1 MREKYLTICSFA
13 KSRNMQIVL
22 FVLVSFTATF
32 YAFMVIFSAYFLGYI
47 FFSQLNSIIQKFSI
61 IFFLQNYPLLFERY
75 LNFFGVTILCV
86 LYPFLLLFLFTKTLE
101 KLKKSKSIFIDL
113 FIFILLFWVASLVFF
128 TFPLYIK
135 PFY

>member
-1 MREKYLTICSFA
+1 MREKYLKICSFA

-32 YAFMVIFSAYFLGYI
+32 YAFIVIFSAYFLGYI
-47 FFSQLNSIIQKFSI
+47 FFSGLNLIIQKFSI
-61 IFFLQNYPLLFERY
+61 IFFLQNYPLLLERY
-75 LNFFGVTILCV
+75 LSFFGVSILCV

-113 FIFILLFWVASLVFF
+113 FIFILLFCVADLVFF
-128 TFPLYIK
+128 TFSLYGK

>member
-61 IFFLQNYPLLFERY
+61 VFFLQNYPLLLERY
-75 LNFFGVTILCV
+75 LSFFGVSILCV

-113 FIFILLFWVASLVFF
+113 FIFILLFCVADLVFF
-128 TFPLYIK
+128 TFELTVK
-135 PFY
+135 AFY

>member
-1 MREKYLTICSFA
+1 MREKYLKICSFA

-47 FFSQLNSIIQKFSI
+47 FFSVFNSIIQKFSI
-61 IFFLQNYPLLFERY
+61 IFFLQNYPLLLERY
-75 LNFFGVTILCV
+75 LSFFGVSILCV
-86 LYPFLLLFLFTKTLE
+86 LYPFLLLFLFIKSLE
-101 KLKKSKSIFIDL
+101 KLKKSKLIFIDL
-113 FIFILLFWVASLVFF
+113 FIFILLFCVADLVFF

>member
-1 MREKYLTICSFA
+1 MREKYLKICSFA

-32 YAFMVIFSAYFLGYI
+32 YAFVVIFSAYFLGYI

-61 IFFLQNYPLLFERY
+61 IFFLQNYPLLLERY
-75 LNFFGVTILCV
+75 LSFFGVSILCV

-113 FIFILLFWVASLVFF
+113 FIFILLFCVADLVFF
-128 TFPLYIK
+128 TFELTVK
-135 PFY
+135 AFY

>member
-113 FIFILLFWVASLVFF
+113 FIFILLFCVADLVFF
-128 TFPLYIK
+128 TFELTVK
-135 PFY
+135 AFY

>member
-1 MREKYLTICSFA
+1 MREKYLKICSFA

-32 YAFMVIFSAYFLGYI
+32 YAFYGCSFAFFLGYI
-47 FFSQLNSIIQKFSI
+47 FFSELNLIIQKFSI
-61 IFFLQNYPLLFERY
+61 IFFLLNYPLLLERY

-101 KLKKSKSIFIDL
+101 KLKKSKPIFIDL
-113 FIFILLFWVASLVFF
+113 FIFILLFCVADLVFF
-128 TFPLYIK
+128 TFELTVK
-135 PFY
+135 AFY

>member
-1 MREKYLTICSFA
+1 MREKYLKICSFA

-47 FFSQLNSIIQKFSI
+47 FFSELNLIIQKFSI
-61 IFFLQNYPLLFERY
+61 IFFLLNYPLLLERY
-75 LNFFGVTILCV
+75 LDHFGVTILCV
-86 LYPFLLLFLFTKTLE
+86 LYPFLLLFLFAKTLE

-113 FIFILLFWVASLVFF
+113 FIFILLFCVADLVFF
-128 TFPLYIK
+128 TFPLTVK
-135 PFY
+135 AFY

>member
-1 MREKYLTICSFA
+1 MREKYLKICSFA

-47 FFSQLNSIIQKFSI
+47 FFSELNLIIQKFSI
-61 IFFLQNYPLLFERY
+61 IFFLLNYPLLLERY

-113 FIFILLFWVASLVFF
+113 FIFILLFCVADLVFF
-128 TFPLYIK
+128 TFPLTVK
-135 PFY
+135 AFY

>member
-47 FFSQLNSIIQKFSI
+47 FFSELNLIIQKFSI
-61 IFFLQNYPLLFERY
+61 IFFLQNYPLLLERY

-113 FIFILLFWVASLVFF
+113 FIFILLFCVADLVFF
-128 TFPLYIK
+128 TFELTVK
-135 PFY
+135 AFY

>member
-47 FFSQLNSIIQKFSI
+47 FFSVFNSIIQKFSI
-61 IFFLQNYPLLFERY
+61 IFFLQNYPLLLERY
-75 LNFFGVTILCV
+75 LSFFGVIILCV

-113 FIFILLFWVASLVFF
+113 FIFILLFCVADLVFF
-128 TFPLYIK
+128 TFELTVK
-135 PFY
+135 AFY

>member
-1 MREKYLTICSFA
+1 MREKYLKICSFA
-13 KSRNMQIVL
+13 KNRNMQIVL

-47 FFSQLNSIIQKFSI
+47 FFSQLNFIIQKFSI
-61 IFFLQNYPLLFERY
+61 IFFLQNYPLLLERY
-75 LNFFGVTILCV
+75 LSFFGVSILCV

-113 FIFILLFWVASLVFF
+113 FIFILLFCIADLVFF
-128 TFPLYIK
+128 TFELTVK
-135 PFY
+135 AFY

>member
-1 MREKYLTICSFA
+1 MREKYLKICSFA

-47 FFSQLNSIIQKFSI
+47 FFSELNLIIQKFSI
-61 IFFLQNYPLLFERY
+61 IFFLLNYPLLLERY
-75 LNFFGVTILCV
+75 LDHFGVTILCV

-113 FIFILLFWVASLVFF
+113 FIFILLFCVADLVFF
-128 TFPLYIK
+128 TFPLTVK
-135 PFY
+135 AFY

>member
-1 MREKYLTICSFA
+1 MLKVEIC
-13 KSRNMQIVL
+13 KLCCLCWLVL
-22 FVLVSFTATF
+22 LRL
-32 YAFMVIFSAYFLGYI
+32 FMPLWLFFSAYFLGYI
-47 FFSQLNSIIQKFSI
+47 FFSGLNLIIQKFSI
-61 IFFLQNYPLLFERY
+61 IFFLLNYPLLLERY

-113 FIFILLFWVASLVFF
+113 FIFILLFWVADLVFF
-128 TFPLYIK
+128 TFSLYGK

>member
-47 FFSQLNSIIQKFSI
+47 FFSGLNLIIQKFSI
-61 IFFLQNYPLLFERY
+61 IFFLQNYPLLLERY
-75 LNFFGVTILCV
+75 LSFFGVSILCV

-113 FIFILLFWVASLVFF
+113 FIFILLFCVADLVFF
-128 TFPLYIK
+128 TFELTVK
-135 PFY
+135 AFY

>member
-1 MREKYLTICSFA
+1 MREKYLKICSFS

-47 FFSQLNSIIQKFSI
+47 FFSQLNLIIQKFSI
-61 IFFLQNYPLLFERY
+61 IFFLLNYPLLLERY

-113 FIFILLFWVASLVFF
+113 FIFILLFCVADLVFF
-128 TFPLYIK
+128 TFPLTVK
-135 PFY
+135 AFY

>member
-1 MREKYLTICSFA
+1 MREKYLKICSFA

-47 FFSQLNSIIQKFSI
+47 FFSVFNSIIQKFSI
-61 IFFLQNYPLLFERY
+61 IFFLQNYPLLLERY
-75 LNFFGVTILCV
+75 LSFFGVSVLCV
-86 LYPFLLLFLFTKTLE
+86 LYPFLLLFLFIKTLE

-113 FIFILLFWVASLVFF
+113 FIFILLFCVADLVFF
-128 TFPLYIK
+128 TFELTVK
-135 PFY
+135 AFY

>member
-1 MREKYLTICSFA
+1 MREKYLKICSFA

-32 YAFMVIFSAYFLGYI
+32 YAFYGCSFAFFLGYI
-47 FFSQLNSIIQKFSI
+47 FFSELNLIIQKFSI
-61 IFFLQNYPLLFERY
+61 IFFLLNYPLLLERY

-101 KLKKSKSIFIDL
+101 KLKKSMPIFIDL
-113 FIFILLFWVASLVFF
+113 FIFILLFCVADLVFF

>member
-1 MREKYLTICSFA
+1 MREKYLKICSFS

-32 YAFMVIFSAYFLGYI
+32 YAFVVIFSAYFLGYI
-47 FFSQLNSIIQKFSI
+47 FFSELNLIIQKFSI
-61 IFFLQNYPLLFERY
+61 IFFLLNYPLLLERY

-113 FIFILLFWVASLVFF
+113 FIFILLFCVADLVFF

>member
-1 MREKYLTICSFA
+1 MREKYLKICSFS
-13 KSRNMQIVL
+13 KSRNIQIVL

-47 FFSQLNSIIQKFSI
+47 FFSELNLIIQKFSI
-61 IFFLQNYPLLFERY
+61 IFFLLNYPLLLERY

-113 FIFILLFWVASLVFF
+113 FIFILLFCVADLVFF
-128 TFPLYIK
+128 TFPLTVK
-135 PFY
+135 AFY

>member
-61 IFFLQNYPLLFERY
+61 IFFLQNYLLLLERY
-75 LNFFGVTILCV
+75 LSFFGVSILCV

-113 FIFILLFWVASLVFF
+113 FIFILLFCVADLVFF
-128 TFPLYIK
+128 TFPLTVK
-135 PFY
+135 AFY

>member
-61 IFFLQNYPLLFERY
+61 IFFLQNYPLLLERY
-75 LNFFGVTILCV
+75 LSFFGVSILCV

-113 FIFILLFWVASLVFF
+113 FIFILLFCVADLVFF
-128 TFPLYIK
+128 TFELTVK
-135 PFY
+135 AFY

>member
-1 MREKYLTICSFA
+1 MREKYLKICSFA

-22 FVLVSFTATF
+22 FVLVSFTATY
-32 YAFMVIFSAYFLGYI
+32 YAFMVIFCAFFLGYI

-61 IFFLQNYPLLFERY
+61 IFFLQNYPLLLERY
-75 LNFFGVTILCV
+75 LSFFGVSILCV

-113 FIFILLFWVASLVFF
+113 FIFILLFCVADLVFF
-128 TFPLYIK
+128 TFELTVK
-135 PFY
+135 AFY

>member
-1 MREKYLTICSFA
+1 MREKYLKICSFA
-13 KSRNMQIVL
+13 KSRNIQIVL

-47 FFSQLNSIIQKFSI
+47 FFSEFNSIIQKFSI
-61 IFFLQNYPLLFERY
+61 IFFLQNYPLLLERY

-101 KLKKSKSIFIDL
+101 KLKKSKPIFIDL
-113 FIFILLFWVASLVFF
+113 FIFILLFCVADLVFF

>member
-1 MREKYLTICSFA
+1 MREKYLKICSFA

-61 IFFLQNYPLLFERY
+61 IFFLQNYPLLLERY
-75 LNFFGVTILCV
+75 LSFFGVSILCV

-113 FIFILLFWVASLVFF
+113 FIFILLFCVADLVFF
-128 TFPLYIK
+128 TFELTVK
-135 PFY
+135 AFY

>member
-1 MREKYLTICSFA
+1 MREKYLKICSFA

-32 YAFMVIFSAYFLGYI
+32 YAFYGCSFAFFLGYI
-47 FFSQLNSIIQKFSI
+47 FFSELNLIIQKFSI
-61 IFFLQNYPLLFERY
+61 IFFLLNYPLLLERY

-113 FIFILLFWVASLVFF
+113 FIFILLFCVADLVFF
-128 TFPLYIK
+128 TFELTVK
-135 PFY
+135 AFY

>member
-1 MREKYLTICSFA
+1 MREKYLKICSFA
-13 KSRNMQIVL
+13 KSRNIQIVL

-32 YAFMVIFSAYFLGYI
+32 YAFYGCSFAFFLGYI
-47 FFSQLNSIIQKFSI
+47 FFSELNLIIQKFSI
-61 IFFLQNYPLLFERY
+61 IFFLLNYPLLLERY

-113 FIFILLFWVASLVFF
+113 FIFILLFCVADLVFF
-128 TFPLYIK
+128 TFELTVK
-135 PFY
+135 AFY

>member
-1 MREKYLTICSFA
+1 MREKYLKICSFA

-32 YAFMVIFSAYFLGYI
+32 YAFMVIFSVYFLGYI
-47 FFSQLNSIIQKFSI
+47 FFSVFNSIIQKFSI
-61 IFFLQNYPLLFERY
+61 IFFLQNYPLLLERY
-75 LNFFGVTILCV
+75 LSFFGVIILCV

-113 FIFILLFWVASLVFF
+113 FIFIFD
-128 TFPLYIK
+128 IMERN
-135 PFY
+135 

>member
-1 MREKYLTICSFA
+1 MREKYLKICSFA

-61 IFFLQNYPLLFERY
+61 IFFLQNYPLLLERY
-75 LNFFGVTILCV
+75 LSFFGVSILCV

-113 FIFILLFWVASLVFF
+113 FIFILLFCVADLVFF
-128 TFPLYIK
+128 TFQLTVK
-135 PFY
+135 AFY

>member
-1 MREKYLTICSFA
+1 MREKYLKIYSFA

-61 IFFLQNYPLLFERY
+61 IFFLQNYPLLLERY

-113 FIFILLFWVASLVFF
+113 FIFILLFCVADLVFF
-128 TFPLYIK
+128 TFELTVK
-135 PFY
+135 AFF

>member
-47 FFSQLNSIIQKFSI
+47 FFSMFNSIIQKFSI
-61 IFFLQNYPLLFERY
+61 IFFLQNYPLLLERY
-75 LNFFGVTILCV
+75 LSFFGVSILCV

-113 FIFILLFWVASLVFF
+113 FIFILLFCVADLVFF
-128 TFPLYIK
+128 TFELTVK
-135 PFY
+135 AFY

>member
-1 MREKYLTICSFA
+1 MREKYLKICSFA

-47 FFSQLNSIIQKFSI
+47 FFSVFNSIIQKFSI
-61 IFFLQNYPLLFERY
+61 IFFLQNYPLLLERY
-75 LNFFGVTILCV
+75 LSFFGVSILWG
-86 LYPFLLLFLFTKTLE
+86 LYTFLLLFLFTKTLE

-113 FIFILLFWVASLVFF
+113 FIFILLFCVADLVFF
-128 TFPLYIK
+128 TFELTVK
-135 PFY
+135 AFY